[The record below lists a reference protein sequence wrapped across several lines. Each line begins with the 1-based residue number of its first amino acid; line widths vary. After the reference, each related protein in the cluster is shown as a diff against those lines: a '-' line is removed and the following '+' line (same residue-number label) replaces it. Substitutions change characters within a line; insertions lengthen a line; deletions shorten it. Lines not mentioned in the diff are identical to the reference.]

1 MQLLTTLAGTGK
13 LAGVVGSTG
22 RTGLRLQARAAH
34 SQPRTTS
41 QQNARA
47 LTGSLAGTWRALSPA
62 RRQAW
67 NRLATGSM
75 SGVNLFTS
83 CNRNLLTLGV
93 SPILCAPGAR
103 PTFPP
108 LTGFTVQPIYSAS
121 DLPRTL
127 VSWVVTTQSALDG
140 SFAAVLRATQ
150 CLSEAKANIRASD
163 LRILAAVQQPV
174 TPLFIPQAAWW
185 NLFGEGQQQGQ
196 VTFTLNLVD
205 LNTGYASAPVSCSA
219 AYSVTPGVGPVAAY
233 VTIEQD
239 GVIIAVTEGITYEQS
254 GVVIAA
260 A

>member
-47 LTGSLAGTWRALSPA
+47 LTGSLAGTWRALTPA
-62 RRQAW
+62 QRLAW
-67 NRLATGSM
+67 NAAATGAL

-127 VSWVVTTQSALDG
+127 VSWVVTTQPALDG

-150 CLSEAKANIRASD
+150 CLSQAKANIRPSD

-196 VTFTLNLVD
+196 VTITLNLVD
-205 LNTGYASAPVSCSA
+205 LNTGYASTPVSCSA

-239 GVIIAVTEGITYEQS
+239 GVTIAVTEGITYEQG

>member
-22 RTGLRLQARAAH
+22 RAGIRLHARAAH

-62 RRQAW
+62 Q
-67 NRLATGSM
+67 RLAWDAAATGAL

-83 CNRNLLTLGV
+83 CNRNLLTLGLT
-93 SPILCAPGAR
+93 PIVCAPGAA
-103 PTFPP
+103 PAFPP
-108 LTGFTVQPIYSAS
+108 LSGFQVQPAYSAA

-127 VSWVVTTQSALDG
+127 VSWVVTTQPALDG

-150 CLSEAKANIRASD
+150 CLSQAKANIRASD

-185 NLFGEGQQQGQ
+185 YLFGEGQQQGQ

-205 LNTGYASAPVSCSA
+205 LNTGYAGTPVSCST

-233 VTIEQD
+233 VTIEQG
-239 GVIIAVTEGITYEQS
+239 GVIIAVTEGITYGQS
-254 GVVIAA
+254 GTVIAA